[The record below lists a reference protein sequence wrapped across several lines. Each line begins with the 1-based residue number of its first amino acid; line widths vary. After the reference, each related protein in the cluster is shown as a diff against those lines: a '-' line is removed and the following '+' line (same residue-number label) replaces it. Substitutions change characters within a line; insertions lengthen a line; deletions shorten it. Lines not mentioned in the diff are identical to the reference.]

1 VVFGKVAE
9 RPASAR
15 ASTYIA
21 TGLKAAS
28 TNTKITSSIL
38 MRLLRSPHAAL
49 SEMTR
54 LLTDP
59 RMRYQSPNAGQK
71 QADDQ
76 VVPP

>member
-9 RPASAR
+9 TPRVDAGIDIHRDR
-15 ASTYIA
+15 AQGSEHEHENNQFDTDAIVSVTA
-21 TGLKAAS
+21 C
-28 TNTKITSSIL
+28 
-38 MRLLRSPHAAL
+38 RL

-76 VVPP
+76 VVPS